1 MAVIN
6 ETSRET
12 LVVRD
17 QMDLRVIKGDYLA
30 QRRKYRRQVL
40 VCGGAGC
47 ISSHCQEVKDALH
60 ESLANYQLEDEI
72 EVLVTGC
79 MGTCSLGPVILV
91 EPDGVF
97 YTEMD
102 PEKVDH
108 IVFRHL
114 MNDEVCEE
122 YTYFDD
128 DMGIHVPLMKDIGFF
143 EGQVRIALRNC
154 GRMEFS
160 SLAAYI
166 SREIGRAHV

>member
-91 EPDGVF
+91 DVYKRQDLLFIP
-97 YTEMD
+97 
-102 PEKVDH
+102 
-108 IVFRHL
+108 
-114 MNDEVCEE
+114 
-122 YTYFDD
+122 FD
-128 DMGIHVPLMKDIGFF
+128 
-143 EGQVRIALRNC
+143 
-154 GRMEFS
+154 
-160 SLAAYI
+160 Y
-166 SREIGRAHV
+166 